1 MIVHP
6 CLHLFN
12 TCELSTGTGR
22 SELGSLG
29 PVGDALLLAYTPP
42 EPVLHLVSWGEVDLL
57 REMAADASRVERLAC
72 DDPRRVADLLERG
85 LLVDATAVLV
95 DSVHPC
101 MEIEINR
108 HCNYRCVYCP
118 VSSTP
123 KPKGFMADDTYRL
136 VLDRV
141 KDYGATMVTLNHYSE
156 PTLDPRLA
164 DRVEAAVDRGLRVGV
179 STNGSLL
186 NRMLIRRLATLG
198 QVRVTVNLP
207 SVDADRYRRLTGGGR
222 LSRVIRNLEALH
234 AAGVP
239 TSLSIN
245 TPREGGTAELNAI
258 NQRFGEMFGEAV
270 RWASDDRAGTL
281 DNPDFADPIVHTGP
295 LNGCVVV
302 QGQLNVSWRGE
313 LFLCCQDFDQRYV
326 FGDLHT
332 SSIRQIKSGAAFKR
346 AMRWIIGLATPPADF
361 ICTRC
366 AWTESAQP
374 LTFGARCKAPPKE
387 ALAEM
392 LSTMPI
398 HNRKVTA

>member
-6 CLHLFN
+6 CLHLF
-12 TCELSTGTGR
+12 TPGELPTGTGR
-22 SELGSLG
+22 SELGSL
-29 PVGDALLLAYTPP
+29 VAADDALLLAYTPP
-42 EPVLHLVSWGEVDLL
+42 EPVLHLVSRGEVDLL
-57 REMAADASRVERLAC
+57 REMAADESRIERLAR
-72 DDPRRVADLLERG
+72 DDPGHAADLLERE
-85 LLVDATAVLV
+85 LLVDAATVLV
-95 DSVHPC
+95 DARHPC
-101 MEIEINR
+101 IEIEINR

-118 VSSTP
+118 VSSRP

-164 DRVEAAVDRGLRVGV
+164 DRVETAVDHGLEVGI

-186 NRMLIRRLATLG
+186 SRPLIRRLAALG
-198 QVRVTVNLP
+198 RVRVTVNLP
-207 SVDADRYRRLTGGGR
+207 SVEADRYRHLTGGGR
-222 LSRVIRNLEALH
+222 LPRVIRNLEALH
-234 AAGVP
+234 AAGIP

-245 TPREGGTAELNAI
+245 TPREGGTAELEAVNR
-258 NQRFGEMFGEAV
+258 RFGEMFGEAV

-281 DNPDFADPIVHTGP
+281 DNPDFADPIAHTGP

-326 FGDLHT
+326 FGDLHDAT
-332 SSIRQIKSGAAFKR
+332 IQRIKSGERFKQT
-346 AMRWIIGLATPPADF
+346 MTWIMGLETPPANF

-366 AWTESAQP
+366 AWTEGAQP
-374 LTFGARCKAPPKE
+374 LTFGARCKAPSK
-387 ALAEM
+387 AVLADM

-398 HNRKVTA
+398 RHRKVPA